1 MKRSSM
7 AKATEGTIVWRWEN
21 YTKVE
26 YVVAMH
32 NYAANQNGSGYTL
45 LVRLEPMAETRA
57 WDSST
62 NSPYTTW
69 DGCSLR
75 KWLNEEYPDLLEP
88 AEKALAAKITL
99 PNENTSDCYFVLN
112 TGEVL
117 DKEGLEVLP
126 GNVIKLL
133 REKNGARYSWGRNST
148 NGGEYVNGA
157 GEKSECRRGYYWYES
172 RTTGLQYSSTE
183 CYEAKYVQ
191 PCFAVKADTTAI
203 LEDGMLETAVPPE
216 IESDWFGSEVLLTK
230 RGAFAVPYR
239 VKNASREPVTVVTR
253 LDGEYLGWGSPGYG
267 ELCWATVDKKHFDA
281 LQEAQDHVLTVI
293 ASSIGMVNEQSVKF
307 RKSTN
312 LGYVLYMGKITGTDD
327 GESYYW
333 SERNLL
339 HNSHDPDAPIVLD
352 PELTLEKNDFGSL
365 SFTLPADNPCHSL
378 IGPKKTVV
386 SVEEDGTEIF
396 CGYVKELTPGF
407 DLSIEVYCEG
417 ELGYLQDRDVTVE
430 EKAYTAEELA
440 KLAMETPEDFKKEG
454 KTFLPGTITVERP
467 ESEKDKKFSKDI
479 QSAWDVLN
487 GGLVGNYGGYLRLRK
502 EIKMEGGKRIYTRYL
517 DYMREIP
524 DRTGQT
530 IEFGVN
536 MLDLS
541 YYLKVNT
548 IVNSVKVLGYAT
560 SGFWIFSSTK
570 ALEVEER
577 NEESIA
583 AYGLVQRTMTVD
595 GTSSNEASLRKVA
608 KEKLAEYKSG
618 LSSGITIEAAD
629 LAGTGVNVDR
639 LEFLKN
645 THVVSKP
652 HGLDDWVLCT
662 KLTIPLDA
670 PDEKSFTFGDSTDA
684 LSTMQANN
692 YGTAGKAW
700 NAIQTTIRYVKSGG

>member
-1 MKRSSM
+1 MKRGSM
-7 AKATEGTIVWRWEN
+7 AKAAEGTIVWRWEN
-21 YTKVE
+21 YAKVE

-45 LVRLEPMAETRA
+45 LVRLEPMTETRV

-75 KWLNEEYPDLLEP
+75 KWLNEEYPGALEP
-88 AEKALAAKITL
+88 AEKALAAQITL
-99 PNENTSDCYFVLN
+99 PYENTADRYFVLN
-112 TGEVL
+112 TGEIFG
-117 DKEGLEVLP
+117 DAGYEVLP
-126 GNVIKLL
+126 GNVVTLL
-133 REKNGARYSWGRNST
+133 RKKNGTRGSWGRDSRG
-148 NGGEYVNGA
+148 GGEYENSDGT
-157 GEKSECRRGYYWYES
+157 KDECRQGYYWYEDKN
-172 RTTGLQYSSTE
+172 GLRRSYTE
-183 CYEAKYVQ
+183 CYRGNYVQ
-191 PCFAVKADTTAI
+191 PCFVVKADATAI

-253 LDGEYLGWGSPGYG
+253 LDGAYLGWGSPGYG
-267 ELCWATVDKKHFDA
+267 ELCWATVDKEHFDA
-281 LQEAQDHVLTVI
+281 LQEAQDHVLTITV
-293 ASSIGMVNEQSVKF
+293 SSSGMVNEQSVKF
-307 RKSTN
+307 RKSMN

-327 GESYYW
+327 GKSYYW
-333 SERNLL
+333 SERKLL
-339 HNSHDPDAPIVLD
+339 HNSHDPDAPIILD

-365 SFTLPADNPCHSL
+365 SFTLPADNPCYSL

-407 DLSIEVYCEG
+407 DLNIEVYCEG

-440 KLAMETPEDFKKEG
+440 KLAMDTPEDFKKEG

-467 ESEKDKKFSKDI
+467 ESEKDKKFSKEI

-502 EIKMEGGKRIYTRYL
+502 EIKMEGNKRIYTRYL

-595 GTSSNEASLRKVA
+595 GTSSTEASLRKVA

-629 LAGTGVNVDR
+629 LADTGVNVDR

-645 THVVSKP
+645 THVISKP

>member
-1 MKRSSM
+1 MGEINYCADCKRSIYGEY
-7 AKATEGTIVWRWEN
+7 KDCDINIEN
-21 YTKVE
+21 
-26 YVVAMH
+26 A
-32 NYAANQNGSGYTL
+32 
-45 LVRLEPMAETRA
+45 
-57 WDSST
+57 
-62 NSPYTTW
+62 
-69 DGCSLR
+69 
-75 KWLNEEYPDLLEP
+75 
-88 AEKALAAKITL
+88 
-99 PNENTSDCYFVLN
+99 
-112 TGEVL
+112 GEC
-117 DKEGLEVLP
+117 VLP
-126 GNVIKLL
+126 
-133 REKNGARYSWGRNST
+133 
-148 NGGEYVNGA
+148 
-157 GEKSECRRGYYWYES
+157 
-172 RTTGLQYSSTE
+172 
-183 CYEAKYVQ
+183 
-191 PCFAVKADTTAI
+191 
-203 LEDGMLETAVPPE
+203 
-216 IESDWFGSEVLLTK
+216 
-230 RGAFAVPYR
+230 
-239 VKNASREPVTVVTR
+239 
-253 LDGEYLGWGSPGYG
+253 
-267 ELCWATVDKKHFDA
+267 
-281 LQEAQDHVLTVI
+281 
-293 ASSIGMVNEQSVKF
+293 
-307 RKSTN
+307 
-312 LGYVLYMGKITGTDD
+312 
-327 GESYYW
+327 
-333 SERNLL
+333 
-339 HNSHDPDAPIVLD
+339 
-352 PELTLEKNDFGSL
+352 
-365 SFTLPADNPCHSL
+365 
-378 IGPKKTVV
+378 
-386 SVEEDGTEIF
+386 
-396 CGYVKELTPGF
+396 
-407 DLSIEVYCEG
+407 
-417 ELGYLQDRDVTVE
+417 
-430 EKAYTAEELA
+430 
-440 KLAMETPEDFKKEG
+440 
-454 KTFLPGTITVERP
+454 
-467 ESEKDKKFSKDI
+467 DKKFSKDI

-487 GGLVGNYGGYLRLRK
+487 GGLASNYGGYLRLRK
-502 EIKMEGGKRIYTRYL
+502 EIKMEGDKRIYTRYL

-629 LAGTGVNVDR
+629 LADTGVNVDR

>member
-7 AKATEGTIVWRWEN
+7 AKAAEGTIVWRWEN

-45 LVRLEPMAETRA
+45 LVRLEPMTETRV

-62 NSPYTTW
+62 NSPYMTW

-75 KWLNEEYPDLLEP
+75 KWLNEEYPDTLEP

-99 PNENTSDCYFVLN
+99 PHENTSDCYFVLH
-112 TGEVL
+112 TGEVC
-117 DKEGLEVLP
+117 DKDGLEVLP

-133 REKNGARYSWGRNST
+133 REKNGERHNWGRDST
-148 NGGEYVNGA
+148 SGGEYVNGA
-157 GEKSECRRGYYWYES
+157 GEKSECRKGYYWYENKK
-172 RTTGLQYSSTE
+172 TGLQYSSTE
-183 CYEAKYVQ
+183 CYNARYVQ
-191 PCFAVKADTTAI
+191 PCFAVKADATAI

-267 ELCWATVDKKHFDA
+267 ELCWATVDKEYFDA
-281 LQEAQDHVLTVI
+281 LQEAQDHVLTI
-293 ASSIGMVNEQSVKF
+293 TASSSGMVNEQSVKF
-307 RKSTN
+307 RKSMN

-333 SERNLL
+333 SERHLL

-352 PELTLEKNDFGSL
+352 PELTLEKNNFGSL

-378 IGPKKTVV
+378 IGPKNTVV

-407 DLSIEVYCEG
+407 DLNIEVYCEG
-417 ELGYLQDRDVTVE
+417 ELGYLQDRDVIVE

-454 KTFLPGTITVERP
+454 QTFLPGTITVERP

-479 QSAWDVLN
+479 QSAWDVLDS
-487 GGLVGNYGGYLRLRK
+487 GLVGNYGGYLRLRK
-502 EIKMEGGKRIYTRYL
+502 EIKMEGDKRIYTRYL

-583 AYGLVQRTMTVD
+583 AYGLVQRTLTVD

-629 LAGTGVNVDR
+629 LADTGVNVDR